1 MGRARHQKKRSTKE
15 KHAFA
20 VMLGGEYI
28 PYANLI
34 QVTEATKPTVWYC
47 ATRMVE
53 LPEIRA
59 RERLMHSRHKSRRGK
74 GGWDGHEPR

>member
-1 MGRARHQKKRSTKE
+1 MGRRAKKRSTKE
-15 KHAFA
+15 KQAFA

-34 QVTEATKPTVWYC
+34 QVTETAKPTVWYC

-53 LPEIRA
+53 LPEIKA
-59 RERLMHSRHKSRRGK
+59 RERLMHSRHKSRK
-74 GGWDGHEPR
+74 GVGGYRP